1 MANKTPL
8 NRNKKKA
15 LVILGDGERYYCA
28 AVVFSI
34 TKEESRICYIL
45 SV

>member
-8 NRNKKKA
+8 NRNKEKA
-15 LVILGDGERYYCA
+15 LVILGGGERYCCA

-34 TKEESRICYIL
+34 TKK
-45 SV
+45 